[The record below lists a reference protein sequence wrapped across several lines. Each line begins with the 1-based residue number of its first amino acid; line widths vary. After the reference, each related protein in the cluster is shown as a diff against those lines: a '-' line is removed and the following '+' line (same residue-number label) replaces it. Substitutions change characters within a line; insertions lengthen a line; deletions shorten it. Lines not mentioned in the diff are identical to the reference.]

1 MDKIAAP
8 AVHPDMLWP
17 LLIMAIAFKLMY
29 AALVLQRGRD
39 EILFNEQNMRWVKD
53 LIKGGER

>member
-1 MDKIAAP
+1 M
-8 AVHPDMLWP
+8 AV
-17 LLIMAIAFKLMY
+17 AFKFMY

>member
-1 MDKIAAP
+1 M
-8 AVHPDMLWP
+8 VV
-17 LLIMAIAFKLMY
+17 AFQLMY